1 LAALPTD
8 PVTGRPLATSDLI
21 KLNFFK
27 TPSGTYAD
35 PVTFKP
41 FTPHTHI
48 VFIASSGN
56 VFAYDSIERLCIK
69 TKSWRDLIDDSVFK
83 REDIVTI
90 QVRLSSFAIDPL
102 GARSRWQQL
111 TVVPPAL
118 PLMPRT
124 RTT

>member
-1 LAALPTD
+1 MRGGRPELRLLSRAQADHSRPLAD
-8 PVTGRPLATSDLI
+8 PVTGRPLATADLI
-21 KLNFFK
+21 KLKFFK

-90 QVRLSSFAIDPL
+90 QVR
-102 GARSRWQQL
+102 
-111 TVVPPAL
+111 
-118 PLMPRT
+118 
-124 RTT
+124 